1 MNSSYDFL
9 VALTTWQ
16 TSASHLGALRREV
29 FVLEQAVPESLE
41 MDGRDEECV
50 HALAEDLAGMVI
62 GTARLLPEGRIGRV
76 AVRQDWR
83 GRGVGAALMRALME
97 AADSRGLPVLELHA
111 QSWTVAFYEKLGFV
125 AEGEEFEEAGILH
138 RAMFLRR

>member
-1 MNSSYDFL
+1 M
-9 VALTTWQ
+9 
-16 TSASHLGALRREV
+16 
-29 FVLEQAVPESLE
+29 LEQAVPESLE

-125 AEGEEFEEAGILH
+125 AEGEEFEEAGIQH
-138 RAMFLRR
+138 RVMFLRR